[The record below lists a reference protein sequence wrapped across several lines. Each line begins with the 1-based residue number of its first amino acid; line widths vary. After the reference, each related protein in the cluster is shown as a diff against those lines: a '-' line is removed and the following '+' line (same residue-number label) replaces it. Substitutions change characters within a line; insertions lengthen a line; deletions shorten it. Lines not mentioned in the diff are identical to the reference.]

1 MDKVRQKDMFFET
14 KDLAVGYN
22 GKVLIDNININI
34 KKGQITTLIGP
45 NGSGKSTILKT
56 ITKHLEKIS
65 GVVYINKKDIKALS
79 DKDVAKSLS
88 VVLTER
94 ISTEYMT
101 CEDIVGLGRY
111 PYTNNFG
118 TLTQSDKEIIEE
130 CLAQVEATD
139 LKDRDFSTLSDGQKQ
154 RILLARALCQQPE
167 IIVLDEPTSFLDV
180 HHKIK
185 LLNILRKMAKG
196 KNISVIM
203 SLHEIDLA
211 PKISDMIMCV
221 KGSRIK
227 YYGTPENVF
236 KDKIIEE
243 LYALESDRYNLL
255 FGSIEL
261 PKVIGI
267 PEIFI
272 VAGNGCGIPYY
283 RELQKRGLPFR
294 TGILYENDIDYQ
306 VAKSLSSD
314 VYVSKPFQ
322 PMDKLTY
329 EIAYTGLKS
338 SKYVI
343 DAGTEIG
350 EYNKFNKQLIDEA
363 RNLNIMVFSSLQDF
377 FNKEN

>member
-1 MDKVRQKDMFFET
+1 MFFET
-14 KDLAVGYN
+14 KNLAVVYS
-22 GKVLIDNININI
+22 GKVLIDNINIRI
-34 KKGQITTLIGP
+34 KKGQVTTLIGP

-56 ITKHLEKIS
+56 ITNHLEKVA
-65 GVVYINKKDIKALS
+65 GVVYINKKDIKTLS
-79 DKDVAKSLS
+79 HKDIAKSLS

-94 ISTEYMT
+94 VSTEYMT

-118 TLTQSDKEIIEE
+118 ILTQEDCDIVEN
-130 CLAQVEATD
+130 CLEQVEAID
-139 LKDRDFSTLSDGQKQ
+139 LKNRDFLTLSDGQKQ
-154 RILLARALCQQPE
+154 RILLARALCQEPE
-167 IIVLDEPTSFLDV
+167 IIVLDEPTSYLDI

-185 LLNILRKMAKG
+185 LLNILRKMAKE

-221 KGSRIK
+221 KGSTIK
-227 YYGTPENVF
+227 YYGTPKEIF

-243 LYALESDRYNLL
+243 LYNLESNRYNMF

-261 PKVIGI
+261 PKVVGV
-267 PEIFI
+267 PEIFV

-283 RELQKRGLPFR
+283 RELQKNGLAFR

-306 VAKSLSSD
+306 VARALGSE
-314 VYVSKPFQ
+314 VFVAKPFQ
-322 PMDKLTY
+322 PIDKLMY
-329 EIAYTGLKS
+329 LEAFEGLKKC
-338 SKYVI
+338 KYVI

-350 EYNKFNKQLIDEA
+350 EYNKFNKRLIDEA
-363 RNLNIMVFSSLQDF
+363 RNLNKKILNNVQELFQ
-377 FNKEN
+377 

>member
-1 MDKVRQKDMFFET
+1 MFFET
-14 KDLAVGYN
+14 KDLAVGYD
-22 GKVLIDNININI
+22 GKVLIDNINIKI

-56 ITKHLEKIS
+56 ITKHLEKVA
-65 GVVYINKKDIKALS
+65 GTVYINKKDVKSLS
-79 DKDVAKSLS
+79 DKDIAKSLS

-118 TLTQSDKEIIEE
+118 TLTQEDRDIVKD
-130 CLAQVEATD
+130 CLEQVEAFD
-139 LKDRDFSTLSDGQKQ
+139 LKDRDFLTLSDGQKQ

-185 LLNILRKMAKG
+185 LLNILRKMAKE
-196 KNISVIM
+196 KNILVIM

-227 YYGTPENVF
+227 HYGTPEEVF
-236 KDKIIEE
+236 KEKIIEE
-243 LYALESDRYNLL
+243 LYNLESGRYNLL

-261 PKVIGI
+261 PKIVGI
-267 PEIFI
+267 PEIFV

-283 RELQKRGLPFR
+283 RELQRKGLAFR

-306 VAKSLSSD
+306 VASALGSE
-314 VYVSKPFQ
+314 VFAAKPFY
-322 PMDKLTY
+322 PIDKLLY
-329 EIAYTGLKS
+329 EQAYEGLKN

-350 EYNKFNKQLIDEA
+350 EHNKLNKRLIDEA
-363 RNLNIMVFSSLQDF
+363 RNLNIMVFNDLQEF
-377 FNKEN
+377 LAASY

>member
-1 MDKVRQKDMFFET
+1 MFFET
-14 KDLAVGYN
+14 KNLAVGYS
-22 GKVLIDNININI
+22 GKVLIDNINIRI
-34 KKGQITTLIGP
+34 KKGQVTTLIGP

-56 ITKHLEKIS
+56 ITNHLEKVA
-65 GVVYINKKDIKALS
+65 GVVYINKKDIKTLS
-79 DKDVAKSLS
+79 HKDIAKSLS

-94 ISTEYMT
+94 VSTEYMT

-118 TLTQSDKEIIEE
+118 ILTQEDCDIVEN
-130 CLAQVEATD
+130 CLDQVEAID
-139 LKDRDFSTLSDGQKQ
+139 LKNRDFLTLSDGQKQ
-154 RILLARALCQQPE
+154 RILLARALCQEPE
-167 IIVLDEPTSFLDV
+167 IIVLDEPTSYLDI

-185 LLNILRKMAKG
+185 LLNILRKMAKE

-221 KGSRIK
+221 KGSTIK
-227 YYGTPENVF
+227 YYGTPKEIF

-243 LYALESDRYNLL
+243 LYNLESNRYNMF

-261 PKVIGI
+261 PKVVGV
-267 PEIFI
+267 PEIFV

-283 RELQKRGLPFR
+283 RELQKNGLAFR

-306 VAKSLSSD
+306 VARALGSE
-314 VYVSKPFQ
+314 VFVAKPFQ
-322 PMDKLTY
+322 PIDKLMY
-329 EIAYTGLKS
+329 LEAFEGLKKC
-338 SKYVI
+338 KYVI

-350 EYNKFNKQLIDEA
+350 EYNKFNKRLIDEA
-363 RNLNIMVFSSLQDF
+363 RNLNKKILNNVQELFQ
-377 FNKEN
+377 

>member
-1 MDKVRQKDMFFET
+1 MFFET
-14 KDLAVGYN
+14 KNLAVGYS
-22 GKVLIDNININI
+22 GKVLIDNINIRI
-34 KKGQITTLIGP
+34 KKGQVTTLIGP

-56 ITKHLEKIS
+56 ITNHLEKVA
-65 GVVYINKKDIKALS
+65 GVVYINKKDIKTLS
-79 DKDVAKSLS
+79 HKDIAKSLS

-94 ISTEYMT
+94 VSTEYMT

-118 TLTQSDKEIIEE
+118 ILTQEDCDIVEN
-130 CLAQVEATD
+130 CLEQVEAID
-139 LKDRDFSTLSDGQKQ
+139 LKNRDFLTLSDGQKQ
-154 RILLARALCQQPE
+154 RILLARALCQEPE
-167 IIVLDEPTSFLDV
+167 IIVLDEPTSYLDI

-185 LLNILRKMAKG
+185 LLNILRKMAKE

-221 KGSRIK
+221 KGSTIK
-227 YYGTPENVF
+227 YYGTPKEIF

-243 LYALESDRYNLL
+243 LYNLESNRYNMF

-261 PKVIGI
+261 PKVVGV
-267 PEIFI
+267 PEIFV

-283 RELQKRGLPFR
+283 RELQKNGLAFR

-306 VAKSLSSD
+306 VARALGSE
-314 VYVSKPFQ
+314 VFVAKPFQ
-322 PMDKLTY
+322 PIDKLMY
-329 EIAYTGLKS
+329 LEAFEGLKKC
-338 SKYVI
+338 KYVI

-350 EYNKFNKQLIDEA
+350 EYNKFNKRLIDEA
-363 RNLNIMVFSSLQDF
+363 RNLNKKILNNVQELFQ
-377 FNKEN
+377 

>member
-1 MDKVRQKDMFFET
+1 MFFET

-22 GKVLIDNININI
+22 RKVLIDNINMKI
-34 KKGQITTLIGP
+34 KKGQVTTLIGP

-56 ITKHLEKIS
+56 ITKHLENVA
-65 GVVYINKKDIKALS
+65 GTVYINKNDIRSLS
-79 DKDVAKSLS
+79 DKDIAKSLS

-118 TLTQSDKEIIEE
+118 TLTKEDRDIIED
-130 CLAQVEATD
+130 CLEKVEAID
-139 LKDRDFSTLSDGQKQ
+139 LKNRDFMTLSDGQKQ

-167 IIVLDEPTSFLDV
+167 IIVLDEPTSFLDI

-185 LLNILRKMAKG
+185 LLNILRKMAKE

-221 KGSRIK
+221 KGSTIK
-227 YYGTPENVF
+227 YYGTPEEVF

-243 LYALESDRYNLL
+243 LYNLESNRYNMF

-261 PKVIGI
+261 PKVAGV
-267 PEIFI
+267 PEIFV

-283 RELQKRGLPFR
+283 RELQKNGLAFR

-306 VAKSLSSD
+306 VARALGSE
-314 VYVSKPFQ
+314 VFVAKPFQ
-322 PMDKLTY
+322 PIEKSLY
-329 EIAYTGLKS
+329 EKAYEGLKK
-338 SKYVI
+338 SKYLI

-350 EYNKFNKQLIDEA
+350 EHNKLNKQLIDEA
-363 RNLNIMVFSSLQDF
+363 KNLNIKIVHNLQEF
-377 FNKEN
+377 LTVET